1 MQIILIDN
9 MKCQRCNQ
17 NEGEYLCSVCNRVVC
32 SNCKVIDGGKVYCSD
47 HSPRAGLVANENAKQ
62 KTEPK
67 IIKTLK
73 ELVYADVILLIGI
86 IIIFVVANFFIRDM
100 LSSFA
105 EQVIDI
111 LPQISFVF
119 SLLTFF
125 ELYGLYSII
134 LLFIILIALIIVL
147 KKKQRQYKN
156 I

>member
-47 HSPRAGLVANENAKQ
+47 HSPRAGLVTNENAKQ
-62 KTEPK
+62 RTEPK

-73 ELVYADVILLIGI
+73 ELIYADAILLIGI
-86 IIIFVVANFFIRDM
+86 IIIFVVANFFIRGM
-100 LSSFA
+100 LSSLA
-105 EQVIDI
+105 EQVKDI

-134 LLFIILIALIIVL
+134 GLFIILIALIIIFI
-147 KKKQRQYKN
+147 KKRRKYKN

>member
-1 MQIILIDN
+1 MQIILIDF

-32 SNCKVIDGGKVYCSD
+32 SNCKVIDGGKVYCTD

-62 KTEPK
+62 RTEPK

-73 ELVYADVILLIGI
+73 ELIYADAILLTGI
-86 IIIFVVANFFIRDM
+86 LIIFLLANFFIRNIM
-100 LSSFA
+100 SSLA
-105 EQVIDI
+105 EQLGSI
-111 LPQISFVF
+111 LPQLSFVF
-119 SLLTFF
+119 SLMTFF

-134 LLFIILIALIIVL
+134 LLFIILIVLIIIFI
-147 KKKQRQYKN
+147 KKRRKYKN

>member
-1 MQIILIDN
+1 MQIILIDF

-17 NEGEYLCSVCNRVVC
+17 NEGEFLCSACNRVVC
-32 SNCKVIDGGKVYCSD
+32 SNCKVIDGGKVYCID
-47 HSPRAGLVANENAKQ
+47 HAPRAGLLLNESTKQ
-62 KTEPK
+62 RTEPK

-73 ELVYADVILLIGI
+73 ELIYADAILLIGI
-86 IIIFVVANFFIRDM
+86 IIIFVIANFFIRDM
-100 LSSFA
+100 LSSLA
-105 EQVIDI
+105 KQIGSM

-134 LLFIILIALIIVL
+134 LLFIILIALIIIFI
-147 KKKQRQYKN
+147 KKRRKYKN

>member
-1 MQIILIDN
+1 MQIILIDY

-17 NEGEYLCSVCNRVVC
+17 NEGEFLCSTCNRVVC
-32 SNCKVIDGGKVYCSD
+32 SNCKVIDGGKVYCVD
-47 HSPRAGLVANENAKQ
+47 HAPRAGLVANENTKQ

-73 ELVYADVILLIGI
+73 ELIYADAILLIGI
-86 IIIFVVANFFIRDM
+86 IIIFVVANFFIRGM
-100 LSSFA
+100 LSSLA
-105 EQVIDI
+105 EQVTDI

-134 LLFIILIALIIVL
+134 GLLIILIAFIIIFI
-147 KKKQRQYKN
+147 KKRRKYKN

>member
-1 MQIILIDN
+1 MQIILIDF

-17 NEGEYLCSVCNRVVC
+17 NEGEFLCSVCNRVVC
-32 SNCKVIDGGKVYCSD
+32 SNCKVIDGGKVYCAD
-47 HSPRAGLVANENAKQ
+47 HAPRAGLVVSNNTKQ
-62 KTEPK
+62 RTEPK

-73 ELVYADVILLIGI
+73 ELIYADAILLTGI
-86 IIIFVVANFFIRDM
+86 LIIFLVANFFIRDM
-100 LSSFA
+100 VSSLA
-105 EQVIDI
+105 EQVGSI

-134 LLFIILIALIIVL
+134 LLFIILIVLIIVFI
-147 KKKQRQYKN
+147 KKRRKYKN